1 MCVCVVCVS
10 TSGPGRASGSCAL
23 SPLLSQLTCRHV
35 HVASVQELGDD
46 TVLQFGRVAKNKFT
60 MDYQYP
66 LSAVQAFAICLSSLD
81 GKIADTKGFEAMRD
95 AAASAGTKVRWWWL
109 RFVVRLLLTR
119 MDAVLLPLA
128 QLNAAKS
135 KMVTGPAKK

>member
-1 MCVCVVCVS
+1 MARADPVPPTGVVLA
-10 TSGPGRASGSCAL
+10 P
-23 SPLLSQLTCRHV
+23 
-35 HVASVQELGDD
+35 VQELGDD

-95 AAASAGTKVRWWWL
+95 AAASAGTKVRGCAL
-109 RFVVRLLLTR
+109 CVGVGLPGRLTMPPAVVRR
-119 MDAVLLPLA
+119 SP
-128 QLNAAKS
+128 QINAAKN
-135 KMVTGPAKK
+135 KMVAGPAKK